1 MHLVFTFQPLNTSAT
16 LLAILCFYASIVRAP
31 ISPSSSVDIYKGF
44 EGIWVVRYDSLA
56 GVLTRLEGS

>member
-1 MHLVFTFQPLNTSAT
+1 MHLVFTFQPLNSPAT

-31 ISPSSSVDIYKGF
+31 ISPSSLVDIHRGF
-44 EGIWVVRYDSLA
+44 KGIWVARYDSLA